1 MKEEIEKMNKRT
13 LMDKGEI
20 KTEIKSPFSGGSM
33 EGLFMGK
40 RGNETKENNNPFGK
54 TKSLKDD
61 DEYCTCTN
69 CPKCGKKLRR
79 ESKYF

>member
-20 KTEIKSPFSGGSM
+20 KTEIKSPFSG

-40 RGNETKENNNPFGK
+40 RGNEIKESGPFGK
-54 TKSLKDD
+54 IKSLKDD